1 MEHLARPGVR
11 IATLVG
17 AVAFVM
23 GMVGV
28 AIAHGEPSS
37 RDAPGGKRTVRS
49 DAGAAF
55 TVAPLTE
62 QEQRFLDG
70 HEGRKLPPE
79 LATCLPSV
87 PPGHALE
94 GDDIDLT
101 ACDLPINEKPH
112 GIGTA
117 RPPADLVRRCRAD
130 LDAESDCGVVLA
142 AADGA
147 LAPGQYSNEEL
158 RAAVAAAGY
167 RWTPDR

>member
-1 MEHLARPGVR
+1 MEHFARPGVR

-17 AVAFVM
+17 AVALVM

-28 AIAHGEPSS
+28 SIAHREPSS
-37 RDAPGGKRTVRS
+37 DASGGKWTMRS
-49 DAGAAF
+49 DAAAAF

-70 HEGRKLPPE
+70 HEGGKLPPE

-87 PPGHALE
+87 PPGDALE
-94 GDDIDLT
+94 GDDIDVT
-101 ACDLPINEKPH
+101 ACDLPMNEKPNS
-112 GIGTA
+112 IGTA
-117 RPPADLVRRCRAD
+117 PPPADLVRRCRAD

-142 AADGA
+142 VVDGA